1 MQATLYLKS
10 IDQHL
15 NRIISSVSMP
25 TLQWSGDVFED
36 LVSCILDMQ
45 IRYRGNAVRYKKMKQ
60 LLNGAQIT
68 HKNLFSIDDEGLQ
81 HMNMSGQKYK
91 ALMNLCIYW
100 EEQRLD
106 NTNWHSLND
115 NEVRN
120 ILTKIK
126 GVGNWTIDMIL
137 LFTLQRE
144 NIFPKDDFHLK
155 KIMKRVY
162 EISEDK
168 NLEKEMQ
175 YIAEDWQPYSS
186 IAVLYLLAF
195 KKNENS
201 QSN

>member
-1 MQATLYLKS
+1 
-10 IDQHL
+10 
-15 NRIISSVSMP
+15 MP